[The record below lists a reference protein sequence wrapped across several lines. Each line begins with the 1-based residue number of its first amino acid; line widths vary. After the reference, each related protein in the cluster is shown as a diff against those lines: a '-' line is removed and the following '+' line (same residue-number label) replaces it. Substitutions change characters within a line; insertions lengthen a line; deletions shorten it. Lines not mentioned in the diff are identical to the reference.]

1 MQLLHIFGKG
11 QNTQQFMIFVAIF
24 MVCWNLENIYGVT
37 KDYKKW
43 RHDLTNAMFVIPG
56 ALLQMILGYVFVK
69 VLVFEND
76 NAMGLLP
83 KLGLESTTEQIVVSF
98 IFLDLTY
105 YVYHFLMH
113 KVKLVWPFHA
123 VHHSDT
129 VLNVSTSLREHP
141 VETCIRL
148 GHYMLSAWFLGT
160 AFWIMTLHQF
170 VQIISKII
178 IHSNFR
184 LPDKL
189 DKYLSY
195 LIITPNMHHVHHHY
209 QEPYTDSNYG
219 DLFSVWDRMFG
230 TFTYLSREDVVF
242 GLDKTN
248 DKALKFKDLIALP
261 IKDKV
266 NLNN

>member
-1 MQLLHIFGKG
+1 
-11 QNTQQFMIFVAIF
+11 
-24 MVCWNLENIYGVT
+24 
-37 KDYKKW
+37 
-43 RHDLTNAMFVIPG
+43 
-56 ALLQMILGYVFVK
+56 
-69 VLVFEND
+69 
-76 NAMGLLP
+76 
-83 KLGLESTTEQIVVSF
+83 
-98 IFLDLTY
+98 
-105 YVYHFLMH
+105 MH

-195 LIITPNMHHVHHHY
+195 FIITPNMHHVHHHY
-209 QEPYTDSNYG
+209 TAPYTDSNYG
-219 DLFSVWDRMFG
+219 DLFSIWDRMFG
-230 TFTYLSREDVVF
+230 TYTARINTFTPGIKGYNEDNFIKIQVDPIIRYLREN
-242 GLDKTN
+242 K
-248 DKALKFKDLIALP
+248 I
-261 IKDKV
+261 IK
-266 NLNN
+266 

>member
-1 MQLLHIFGKG
+1 MSHFSEMFADG
-11 QNTQQFMIFVAIF
+11 QNPTQLFIFVLIF
-24 MVCWNLENIYGVT
+24 MFCWNIENIYGVT
-37 KDYKKW
+37 KDYRKW
-43 RHDLTNAMFVIPG
+43 SHDFTNAMFVLPG
-56 ALLQMILGYVFVK
+56 ALLQAALGYIFVR
-69 VLVFEND
+69 VLLYENA
-76 NAMGLLP
+76 NQIGLLH
-83 KLGLESTTEQIVVSF
+83 KLSLTSDKAQIIFSF

-105 YVYHFLMH
+105 YIYHYLMH

-123 VHHSDT
+123 VHHSDE

-178 IHSNFR
+178 IHSNCR
-184 LPDKL
+184 LPEKL

-219 DLFSVWDRMFG
+219 DLFSIWDRAFG
-230 TFTYLSREDVVF
+230 TFTYLPPDEVVF
-242 GLDKTN
+242 GLDKTQ
-248 DKALKFKDLIALP
+248 DRTLKFKDLIKLP
-261 IKDKV
+261 FVDKT
-266 NLNN
+266 L